1 MTKLN
6 LKKYTSRA
14 MQGLTLVE
22 VMIAM
27 VVLSVGL
34 LGLAGL
40 QIHGLRGTSNANSR
54 VQATFILS
62 DIVERMHANPIA
74 VNTNLLFQAVNL
86 NANACAAPALN
97 CDLNTSTCSTTQL
110 AAHDNSQIC
119 QAMATNLPAGA
130 TLSITCPGCAAN
142 MPHTLILNW
151 SEVRDASL
159 GGNLARS
166 ITMTIQPYYSI
177 NI

>member
-1 MTKLN
+1 
-6 LKKYTSRA
+6 

-62 DIVERMHANPIA
+62 GMSERMHANP
-74 VNTNLLFQAVNL
+74 TEFTQNLTYNGVAL
-86 NANACAAPALN
+86 NANACGAQPPSCN
-97 CDLNTSTCSTTQL
+97 GGGCTTAQL
-110 AAHDNSQIC
+110 FTHDNYEVCMS
-119 QAMATNLPAGA
+119 MAANLPAGA
-130 TLSITCPGCAAN
+130 TLNIVCTAPCVAGIPGSVDGS
-142 MPHTLILNW
+142 PHTLTLNW

-159 GGNLARS
+159 GGNLGQNIA
-166 ITMTIQPYYSI
+166 MTIQPFLS
-177 NI
+177 NIPQP